1 MSANF
6 YLSSHANNHLHPRA
20 ALVAARQEDYKHATE
35 QELAFLEIWS
45 ASGTLTSLSLSPR
58 RLPTSNR
65 MCSDAEDVQAIEPPS
80 TSLIDRDRLL
90 SKVLLEEQLLRN
102 GT

>member
-45 ASGTLTSLSLSPR
+45 ASGKPVSLCYSL
-58 RLPTSNR
+58 
-65 MCSDAEDVQAIEPPS
+65 E
-80 TSLIDRDRLL
+80 
-90 SKVLLEEQLLRN
+90 
-102 GT
+102 